1 MRKLIILLSFF
12 ICANYLAF
20 SQDYSKLIE
29 MEDQDTDVQVSLKRY
44 YSWIETNATHNE
56 LFKVIIRVFEL
67 EKDLNKLLGLLINN
81 KNNVNDPD
89 EKYDLL
95 YRTASLLE
103 LSGNIEL
110 AQQYYQ
116 EAAFIS
122 QKKESFFSLFN
133 SAVLLYELGEYTSS
147 MSQLKL
153 VKESSGN
160 SLLIIRSDILQI
172 KNLLAENFFS
182 EAKRLYT
189 ALIPTI
195 RTDTDP
201 GSLYVLWELSH
212 FLGETKN
219 AETIT
224 NFLTKAYP
232 ESLELKLIEKK
243 INNYPSVHRFLFLK
257 KYPEGPAASAEKP
270 SQITDP
276 GFIQIGSF
284 ADREN
289 AEYRKKDADKAGF
302 SAVIRE
308 VTVNNRV
315 YYRLLIPVSSD
326 DIQRMLLILKDKGFE
341 GYPVY

>member
-122 QKKESFFSLFN
+122 QKKESFFYLFN
-133 SAVLLYELGEYTSS
+133 SAVILYEL
-147 MSQLKL
+147 
-153 VKESSGN
+153 
-160 SLLIIRSDILQI
+160 
-172 KNLLAENFFS
+172 
-182 EAKRLYT
+182 
-189 ALIPTI
+189 
-195 RTDTDP
+195 
-201 GSLYVLWELSH
+201 
-212 FLGETKN
+212 
-219 AETIT
+219 
-224 NFLTKAYP
+224 
-232 ESLELKLIEKK
+232 
-243 INNYPSVHRFLFLK
+243 
-257 KYPEGPAASAEKP
+257 
-270 SQITDP
+270 
-276 GFIQIGSF
+276 
-284 ADREN
+284 
-289 AEYRKKDADKAGF
+289 
-302 SAVIRE
+302 
-308 VTVNNRV
+308 
-315 YYRLLIPVSSD
+315 
-326 DIQRMLLILKDKGFE
+326 
-341 GYPVY
+341 